1 MLSTFIFLCLLVNG
15 NSVIK
20 VEDYIN
26 KFSGNASA
34 CITYCL
40 MEACSNANSGPV
52 TVLFPSKVTLNLTG
66 DNELVISD
74 CTVGLT
80 IDGNGAKLIQTNPT
94 IGVFRFYSCDSVL
107 VKNLTIDYNP
117 LPFTQGRVKKILSD
131 REAEIAIDIGFPS
144 PMEWYFNTSKTLKWG
159 LLRDNKPPYLT
170 LKLGISNVIGIE
182 SWTEGGVVDGH
193 EVYTV
198 KAEDFGQVKVE
209 VGDPW
214 VHVARCTRGIIFLVY
229 HSNNMSFEDIT
240 IYAAPG
246 ASYTSYYNSNVS
258 FTRSYTLAWPGRYL
272 STGADGIF
280 CVGNRNG
287 PKIKDCILQAIGDD
301 ALIFKQQGYSV
312 EKVEQNGK
320 VLTVVNRL
328 ERKSEEEWE
337 TGYLTMDEFLLREE
351 FASPWKDDTLAAYNP
366 ESGTYLGTAKIIDV
380 DSVDTYAAKV
390 TLDVS
395 FDGLVT
401 GTEWNSTII
410 YNLNTANEGYEVT
423 GTTVYSSRRYG
434 LLTMSPSG
442 IVINSSFIG
451 NPGNAV
457 MMMNSGVDFRDSAGF
472 VANDLMLVDNI
483 FSDNLRSND
492 SIWFMGGNFSAVIAC
507 AIFGLEPPPHSGS
520 LPEDKSVSWKGYHN
534 FQVYNNKITQE
545 VGNFPAILLS
555 NVNGS
560 ILSGNVISKSNKS
573 PGLSIYDALA
583 ITVKNNI
590 FNNGCIT
597 VDTNST
603 ANVTINGNILPL
615 YCN

>member
-1 MLSTFIFLCLLVNG
+1 M
-15 NSVIK
+15 
-20 VEDYIN
+20 D

-40 MEACSNANSGPV
+40 TKACRNAHPGPV

-66 DNELVISD
+66 NKELLIGD
-74 CTVGLT
+74 CTVALT
-80 IDGNGAKLIQTNPT
+80 IDGNGAKLIQTNPL

-117 LPFTQGRVKKILSD
+117 LPFTQGRVKRIVSD
-131 REAEIAIDIGFPS
+131 REVEIAIDVGFPS
-144 PMEWYFNTSKTLKWG
+144 PMEWYFNTKKTLKWG

-170 LKLGISNVIGIE
+170 LKLGTRNMIEIE
-182 SWTEGGVVDGH
+182 SWKEGGVVDGH

-198 KAEDFGQVKVE
+198 KANFNQMKIAVD
-209 VGDPW
+209 DPW
-214 VHVARCTRGIIFLVY
+214 VHVARYTRGIIFLIY

-246 ASYTSYYNSNVS
+246 ASYTSYYNSNMS
-258 FTRSYTLAWPGRYL
+258 FTRSHTLAWPGRYL

-280 CVGNRNG
+280 SVGNRNG
-287 PKIKDCILQAIGDD
+287 PKIKSCIIQAIGDD
-301 ALIFKQQGYSV
+301 ALIFKEHGYSV
-312 EKVEQNGK
+312 KKVEQNGS
-320 VLTVVNRL
+320 VLTLVDRL
-328 ERKSEEEWE
+328 ERKSKEEWE
-337 TGYLTMDEFLLREE
+337 IGYLTMDEFLLRDE
-351 FASPWKDDTLAAYNP
+351 FASPWKDDILAAYNP

-380 DSVDTYAAKV
+380 DCVGKYAAKV
-390 TLDVS
+390 TLEVS

-401 GTEWNSTII
+401 GTDWNSTII
-410 YNLNTANEGYEVT
+410 YNLNTSNDGYEVT

-442 IVINSSFIG
+442 IVTNNNFIG

-457 MMMNSGVDFRDSAGF
+457 MIMNSGVDFRDSAGF
-472 VANDLMLVDNI
+472 VANDLIIANNI
-483 FSDNLRSND
+483 FSDNVLSMD
-492 SIWFMGGNFSAVIAC
+492 SVLFMKGNFSAVIAS
-507 AIFGLEPPPHSGS
+507 AIFGLDPPPRSGS
-520 LPEDKSVSWKGYHN
+520 LPQDKSVSWKGYHN
-534 FQVYNNKITQE
+534 LQLYNNKIVQE
-545 VGNFPAILLS
+545 VGYFPAILLR

-560 ILSGNVISKSNKS
+560 ILSGNVISKNNTS

-590 FNNGCIT
+590 FYNGCIT
-597 VDTNST
+597 VDTSST
-603 ANVTINGNILPL
+603 RNVSIDGNILPL